1 MKKDLKKKSKV
12 SKPVH
17 VKISAEGV
25 IPVELKGT
33 SSVSIN
39 RAASGGVT
47 IGVKVYDPDPDKASK
62 KASKIYKGLKTE
74 FPV

>member
-1 MKKDLKKKSKV
+1 MAKDLKKKSKV

-17 VKISAEGV
+17 VKISAEGFLP
-25 IPVELKGT
+25 IELKST

-39 RAASGGVT
+39 RAASGGVV
-47 IGVKVYDPDPDKASK
+47 IGVKVYDSDPDKASK
-62 KASKIYKGLKTE
+62 KASKIYKSLKTE